1 MKPSDAQPEA
11 HVLEVLRQ
19 EGPLQGYRRLMAEND
34 AMIRTP
40 VLDNGRAIAQAR
52 TAAYL
57 VIIAEWARR
66 QQQVLGYDRPF
77 AVVATGGTG
86 RGEVTPCSDRDVML
100 LFEGRV
106 QGEIQH
112 DAFFK
117 ELKRQT
123 SHTGE
128 FEKEHGF
135 KLDLTPC
142 GLDDAPEVSGKELSA
157 CLDMAP
163 VYDPGDLEPR
173 FRERLRDSCDVFEHF
188 LHIRANWRDQW
199 AVAGGEAERMD
210 RFDIKN
216 DGLRVF
222 LGGAWILALE
232 CFRHNRDVREEI
244 AAEDPGVLVAYDFL
258 LRVRCW
264 QHLRHTPGGQGDHLG
279 NHKEDVMR
287 FEDFLTLGDML
298 GVDAN
303 ERARFEFANDVRAR
317 ILSARRRLSAFSQ
330 GVIERELR
338 VGRRTAPG
346 SAVVFGQGGLSHDP
360 LPPDSS
366 PQMRSDAAMS
376 LLLEA
381 QHYELPVD
389 PAEMHGTFRGA
400 REWLT
405 LVPSFARLFTEE
417 RGSLAAT
424 FEFLS
429 RVDGAME
436 RLFPGYSAFESSLD
450 ERVMEGRKWTRGV
463 MEREKMQDLE
473 SLLKEGAA
481 KVRLGG
487 QMASEGR
494 LDPGLEAVRLESAH
508 IAAVKLALKTKRL
521 PVTPADI
528 AARENPDLPW
538 YERFAS
544 GLSGVPM
551 EDYFSGWEDSHGFSA
566 TTLEVTR
573 FLIAHR
579 RAFKERARLGS
590 NPPEVVD
597 EFVKLCGTPEKLR
610 ALFVFTHADRMRWEP
625 PGEDPVR
632 WFNSLELYDKCLRAF
647 RQDADP
653 AHRILGTQGHEAD
666 DLEILRDFGPDFFGG
681 IYGRHAV
688 KFSSHLLR
696 LSGGA
701 PSVRPKAELIQ
712 EGPSD
717 ILAVAARDWRGLAA
731 CISGELWQ
739 LGIPLRQAHL
749 FSASQHG
756 LALDFFHV
764 QLDGTR
770 LPRELTA
777 AVEAA
782 VIERRHLDDR
792 EESSLTPLSGTLTLT
807 QTRPGEYRLRF
818 ESLHDVPGQV
828 YALCWRAWRHL
839 EANIHGLISHG
850 TRAGSYIA
858 LDLTLPSH
866 LSTTQA
872 RQRIAAWGCSPN
884 PDFGQSLPDHSAG
897 V

>member
-1 MKPSDAQPEA
+1 MNPSESQPA
-11 HVLEVLRQ
+11 VHVQAVLRQ
-19 EGPLQGYRRLMAEND
+19 EGPLLGFRRLIAEND
-34 AMIRTP
+34 ALIRVP
-40 VLDNGRAIAQAR
+40 ALDSGRAITQAR
-52 TAAYL
+52 TAVYL
-57 VIIAEWARR
+57 EIIAGWARR

-106 QGEIQH
+106 KGEIQH

-123 SHTGE
+123 SHTSE
-128 FEKEHGF
+128 FEREHGF
-135 KLDLTPC
+135 SLDLTPC
-142 GLDDAPEVSGKELSA
+142 GLDDAPDVSGKELNA
-157 CLDMAP
+157 CLDMAS
-163 VYDPGDLEPR
+163 VYDPYGLASR

-188 LHIRANWRDQW
+188 LHIRDHWHDQW

-210 RFDIKN
+210 KFDIKN

-222 LGGAWILALE
+222 LGGAWIRALE
-232 CFRHNRDVREEI
+232 GFRHNQDVREEI
-244 AAEDPGVLVAYDFL
+244 AIEDPGVLEAYDFL

-264 QHLRHTPGGQGDHLG
+264 QHLCHAPGGQPDHLG

-287 FEDFLTLGDML
+287 FEDFLALDDML
-298 GVDAN
+298 GPDAD
-303 ERARFEFANDVRAR
+303 ESSRFEFANVVRGR
-317 ILSARRRLSAFSQ
+317 VLSARRRLAAFSQ
-330 GVIERELR
+330 GIIERELT
-338 VGRRTAPG
+338 VGRRTSPG
-346 SAVVFGQGGLSHDP
+346 STVVFRRGGLSHRP
-360 LPPDSS
+360 LPPNAT
-366 PQMRSDAAMS
+366 PEMRSDAAMS
-376 LLLEA
+376 LLLQA
-381 QHYELPVD
+381 QHYKLPVD
-389 PAEMHGTFRGA
+389 PAEMHGTFRDAGK
-400 REWLT
+400 WLT
-405 LVPSFARLFTEE
+405 PVPSFARLFTEE

-429 RVDGAME
+429 HVDGAME

-473 SLLKEGAA
+473 RLLKEGAA

-487 QMASEGR
+487 QMASDGR
-494 LDPGLEAVRLESAH
+494 LDPGLEAVRLDSAH

-528 AARENPDLPW
+528 AAREDPDLPW
-538 YERFAS
+538 HERFAS
-544 GLSGVPM
+544 GLSGVPLG
-551 EDYFSGWEDSHGFSA
+551 DYFCGWEDSHGFSA

-579 RAFKERARLGS
+579 RAFKERAQLGS
-590 NPPEVVD
+590 NPPEIVD

-625 PGEDPVR
+625 PEEDPVR
-632 WFNSLELYDKCLRAF
+632 WFNSLELYDKCFRAF
-647 RQDADP
+647 RQDTDP

-666 DLEILRDFGPDFFGG
+666 DLEILRDFGPDFFSG

-696 LSGGA
+696 LAGGA
-701 PSVRPKAELIQ
+701 PSVRPKAELIH

-731 CISGELWQ
+731 CISGELWR

-756 LALDFFHV
+756 LALDFFHL
-764 QLDGTR
+764 QLKGT
-770 LPRELTA
+770 LAPRDLA
-777 AVEAA
+777 ASVEAA
-782 VIERRHLDDR
+782 ICERRHLDDR
-792 EESSLTPLSGTLTLT
+792 EESSLTHLSGTLTLM
-807 QTRPGEYRLRF
+807 QTRPGEYRLRL
-818 ESLHDVPGQV
+818 ESLHDEPGQV
-828 YALCWRAWRHL
+828 YALCWWAWRHL

-858 LDLTLPSH
+858 LDMTLPPH
-866 LSTTQA
+866 LRASEA
-872 RQRIAAWGCSPN
+872 RHLIATWG
-884 PDFGQSLPDHSAG
+884 
-897 V
+897 

>member
-1 MKPSDAQPEA
+1 MNASDDQVKDHAR
-11 HVLEVLRQ
+11 EVIRAV
-19 EGPLQGYRRLMAEND
+19 GPLEAYRQLIADND
-34 AMIRTP
+34 AMIRMP
-40 VLDNGRAIAQAR
+40 VLDNGRAVTQAR

-77 AVVATGGTG
+77 AVVAAGGTG
-86 RGEVTPCSDRDVML
+86 RGEVTPCSDLDVVV

-106 QGEIQH
+106 KGEIQH

-123 SHTGE
+123 SHTSE
-128 FEKEHGF
+128 FQKAHGF
-135 KLDLTPC
+135 TLDLTPC
-142 GLDDAPEVSGKELSA
+142 GLDDAPEVSGKELNA
-157 CLDMAP
+157 FLDMAP
-163 VYDPGDLEPR
+163 VYDPFGMEPR

-188 LHIRANWRDQW
+188 LHMRANWRDQW

-210 RFDIKN
+210 KFDIKN

-232 CFRHNRDVREEI
+232 SFRHNRDVREEI
-244 AAEDPGVLVAYDFL
+244 AAQDPGVLEAYDFL
-258 LRVRCW
+258 LRLRCW
-264 QHLRHTPGGQGDHLG
+264 QHLRHAPGRKPDYLG

-287 FEDFLTLGDML
+287 FEDFLSLGDML
-298 GVDAN
+298 GADAN

-317 ILSARRRLSAFSQ
+317 ILSARRRLAAFSQ

-338 VGRRTAPG
+338 VGRQTSPE
-346 SAVVFGQGGLSHDP
+346 STVVFGRGGLSHRP
-360 LPPDSS
+360 LPPNAT
-366 PQMRSDAAMS
+366 PEMRSDAAMS
-376 LLLEA
+376 LLLQA

-405 LVPSFARLFTEE
+405 PVPSFARLFTEE

-429 RVDGAME
+429 HVDGAME

-463 MEREKMQDLE
+463 MEREKMQDLG

-481 KVRLGG
+481 KVRVGG
-487 QMASEGR
+487 QMASDGR
-494 LDPGLEAVRLESAH
+494 LDPGLEAVRLDSAH

-538 YERFAS
+538 HERFAS
-544 GLSGVPM
+544 GLSGVPL
-551 EDYFSGWEDSHGFSA
+551 EDYFSGWEECHGFSA
-566 TTLEVTR
+566 ITLEVTR

-610 ALFVFTHADRMRWEP
+610 ALFVFTQADRMRWEP
-625 PGEDPVR
+625 PEEDPVR
-632 WFNSLELYDKCLRAF
+632 WFNGLELYDKCLRAF
-647 RQDADP
+647 RQDNDP
-653 AHRILGTQGHEAD
+653 VRRILGAQGHEAD
-666 DLEILRDFGPDFFGG
+666 DLEILRDFGPDFFSG

-696 LSGGA
+696 LAGGA
-701 PSVRPKAELIQ
+701 PCVRPKAELIH

-731 CISGELWQ
+731 CISGELWR

-770 LPRELTA
+770 LPRDLA
-777 AVEAA
+777 ASVESAI
-782 VIERRHLDDR
+782 IERRHLDDR
-792 EESSLTPLSGTLTLT
+792 EESSLTSLSGMLTLT

-818 ESLHDVPGQV
+818 ESLHDEPGQV

-850 TRAGSYIA
+850 TGAGSYIA

-866 LSTTQA
+866 LTATEARDRIST
-872 RQRIAAWGCSPN
+872 WG
-884 PDFGQSLPDHSAG
+884 
-897 V
+897 

>member
-1 MKPSDAQPEA
+1 MTAFPAPLDS
-11 HVLEVLRQ
+11 HVLDLIQ
-19 EGPLQGYRRLMAEND
+19 QAGPLAAYRQLMAEND
-34 AMIRTP
+34 ALIRMP
-40 VLDNGRAIAQAR
+40 VLDNGRAITQAR
-52 TAAYL
+52 TAVYL
-57 VIIAEWARR
+57 EIIAGWARR

-86 RGEVTPCSDRDVML
+86 RGEVTPCSDRDVVV

-135 KLDLTPC
+135 SLDLTPC
-142 GLDDAPEVSGKELSA
+142 GLDDAPEVSGKELNA
-157 CLDMAP
+157 FLDMAP
-163 VYDPGDLEPR
+163 VYDPCGLEPR
-173 FRERLRDSCDVFEHF
+173 FRERLRGSCDVFEHF
-188 LHIRANWRDQW
+188 LHIRANWQDQW

-232 CFRHNRDVREEI
+232 SFRHNREVREEV
-244 AAEDPGVLVAYDFL
+244 AAEEPGVLEAYDFL
-258 LRVRCW
+258 LRLRCW
-264 QHLRHTPGGQGDHLG
+264 QHLRHAPGRLADHLG
-279 NHKEDVMR
+279 NHKEDVMG
-287 FEDFLTLGDML
+287 FEGFLALGDML
-298 GVDAN
+298 GPDAN
-303 ERARFEFANDVRAR
+303 ERARFEYANEVRAR
-317 ILSARRRLSAFSQ
+317 ILSARRRLAAFSQ
-330 GVIERELR
+330 GVIERELT

-346 SAVVFGQGGLSHDP
+346 SLVVLRRGGLSHHP
-360 LPPDSS
+360 LAPNATPER
-366 PQMRSDAAMS
+366 RSDAAIS
-376 LLLEA
+376 LLSQA

-405 LVPSFARLFTEE
+405 PVPSFARLFTEE
-417 RGSLAAT
+417 RGSLAST

-429 RVDGAME
+429 HVDGAME

-463 MEREKMQDLE
+463 MERQKMQDLE
-473 SLLKEGAA
+473 NLLKEGAA

-487 QMASEGR
+487 QMASDSR
-494 LDPGLEAVRLESAH
+494 LDSGLAAVRLDGTH

-538 YERFAS
+538 HERFAS
-544 GLSGVPM
+544 GLSGVPL
-551 EDYFSGWEDSHGFSA
+551 EDYFSRWEESHGFSA
-566 TTLEVTR
+566 ITLEVTR

-625 PGEDPVR
+625 PEEDPVR

-647 RQDADP
+647 RQDTDP

-666 DLEILRDFGPDFFGG
+666 DLEILRDFGPDFFSG

-696 LSGGA
+696 LAGDA
-701 PSVRPKAELIQ
+701 PGVGPKTELIH

-717 ILAVAARDWRGLAA
+717 ILTVAARDWRGLAA
-731 CISGELWQ
+731 CISGELWR

-764 QLDGTR
+764 QLDGT
-770 LPRELTA
+770 LAPRDLAA

-782 VIERRHLDDR
+782 IIERQHLDDR
-792 EESSLTPLSGTLTLT
+792 ETSSLTPLSGTLTLT

-818 ESLHDVPGQV
+818 ESLHDEPGQV

-839 EANIHGLISHG
+839 EANIHGLISQG
-850 TRAGSYIA
+850 TRAGSFIA
-858 LDLTLPSH
+858 LDLTLPSN
-866 LSTTQA
+866 LTATEA
-872 RQRIAAWGCSPN
+872 RHRIATWG
-884 PDFGQSLPDHSAG
+884 
-897 V
+897 